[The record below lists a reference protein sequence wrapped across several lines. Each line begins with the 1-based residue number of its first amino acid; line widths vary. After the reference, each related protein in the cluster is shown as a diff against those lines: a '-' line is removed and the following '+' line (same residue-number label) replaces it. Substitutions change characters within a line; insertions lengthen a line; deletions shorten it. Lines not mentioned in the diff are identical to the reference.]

1 VNDAI
6 VVSTS
11 TIGTL
16 LVNLAERAVSAIRA
30 FALALASVVLATL
43 PGHKLPSS
51 QRSGSAHQKLEVLRH
66 RTHDL
71 FATGRYSE
79 AADLFESAYRQ
90 AIAQNRPEY
99 AIRFLNGLGSSRF
112 ALFEYQRA
120 IGGLVRALELARSWG
135 DPVWIS
141 TVSSNLC
148 SLYMQAGD
156 MVSAKHAADEGLR
169 VPADTN
175 LTYRSQF
182 LAVLGLLESN
192 SGNGAKA
199 LKYFREAVESAEM
212 HGADRLRFDA
222 WNHYAQQLLLAGDLD
237 GAETAAL
244 NVYRLGG
251 LAGVREM
258 RPAYL
263 SLARIKRV
271 RGNPGLALSLID
283 RGLAIPPRKGDRQLW
298 RMYFLYERAMVR
310 ISNRQLAAAESDLRQ
325 ALSYAGQ
332 WREALAPSD
341 SLRSGAEFWLKG
353 LYDAYI
359 DVTTR
364 QGAASA
370 AFLAVEEERSASLLG
385 MLLESPRGR
394 RRTDQYW
401 QDLARLRAVEIA
413 QITDPSPGNRYQT
426 AQIRQRLSEAE
437 ARTGM
442 EFVPPAERKSESFL
456 SRETLLTIERAIA
469 PGEAVISFHL
479 GASVSYV
486 WALTN
491 HRLEMHPIAAGRKLA
506 GLAERFR
513 RSVQDGSVERDGLG
527 ADLYLELFGK
537 LSAPVLGKTAWLVA
551 SDDSLFDVPFAALVV
566 GRKNGRPVYLVERHR
581 TNRIPSAFSMT
592 RQPSAVAGLDLPRRF
607 LGIGD
612 GVYNT
617 ADKRWKAIQATPPL
631 FGFLQL
637 FNAPGKPK
645 IELPR
650 LVSSPFELWSC
661 AAAWNPLRRAVLLTG
676 RNASRE
682 RLWAA
687 LEAKPAIVHFAAH
700 ILYPEG
706 KPDQALIHLGL
717 RPSGEPDVLTNKDV
731 TSLPAGGALV
741 VLSGCSSAAGNSVRG
756 AGVMGLPRAWLL
768 AGARGVVGSRW
779 PVPDDTGELFRSF
792 YAHLAMAR
800 LSRSGL
806 SSALQQA
813 RLEMLRSNT
822 WRSDPRYWGA
832 FYLLTGE

>member
-1 VNDAI
+1 M
-6 VVSTS
+6 
-11 TIGTL
+11 
-16 LVNLAERAVSAIRA
+16 SAIRA
-30 FALALASVVLATL
+30 IALALASVGLVTL

-51 QRSGSAHQKLEVLRH
+51 RRSGSAHQQLEVLRH
-66 RTHDL
+66 RTNDL
-71 FATGRYSE
+71 CATGRYSE

-90 AIAQNRPEY
+90 AIAQNKPEY

-120 IGGLVRALELARSWG
+120 IDSLVRARELARSWG

-175 LTYRSQF
+175 LSYRSQF
-182 LAVLGLLESN
+182 FGVLGQLESN

-212 HGADRLRFDA
+212 HGSDRLRFDA
-222 WNHYAQQLLLAGDLD
+222 WNHYAQQLLRADDLD

-244 NVYRLGG
+244 NVYRLGR

-263 SLARIKRV
+263 SLARIERA
-271 RGNPGLALSLID
+271 RGNPRLALSLVD

-310 ISNRQLAAAESDLRQ
+310 VSNRQLAAAESDFRQ
-325 ALSYAGQ
+325 ALSYAAQ

-341 SLRSGAEFWLKG
+341 SLRSGAEFWLQG

-364 QGAASA
+364 QGAASG

-385 MLLESPRGR
+385 MLLDSPRGR
-394 RRTDQYW
+394 RRTDRYW
-401 QDLARLRAVEIA
+401 QDLSRLRAVEIA
-413 QITDPSPGNRYQT
+413 QITDPSPGNRYQA

-442 EFVPPAERKSESFL
+442 KFVPPVEKKSESFL
-456 SRETLLTIERAIA
+456 SPETLLSVRHAIA
-469 PGEAVISFHL
+469 PEEAVISLHL
-479 GASVSYV
+479 GDSVSYV

-491 HRLEMHPIAAGRKLA
+491 RHLEMHPLAAGRKLA
-506 GLAERFR
+506 RLAAKFR
-513 RSVQDGSVERDGLG
+513 RSVQDGSAARDGLG
-527 ADLYLELFGK
+527 AALYSELFGK

-581 TNRIPSAFSMT
+581 TNRIPSAFSLT
-592 RQPSAVAGLDLPRRF
+592 RQPSAVAGRDIPQQF

-617 ADKRWKAIQATPPL
+617 ADKRWNAIHASPPL
-631 FGFLQL
+631 FGFLEL
-637 FNAPGKPK
+637 FNALWKPEM
-645 IELPR
+645 ELPR
-650 LVSSPFELWSC
+650 LVSSPFELRSC
-661 AAAWNPLRRAVLLTG
+661 AAAWNPLQRPVLLTG
-676 RNASRE
+676 NDASRE
-682 RLWAA
+682 RLCSA

-700 ILYPEG
+700 ILYPDG
-706 KPDQALIHLGL
+706 QPDQALIYLGL
-717 RPSGEPDVLTNKDV
+717 RPSGEPDVLTTKDV

-792 YAHLAMAR
+792 YAHLAVAG
-800 LSRSGL
+800 LSRSGP

-832 FYLLTGE
+832 FYLLSGE